1 MFVNE
6 KLQQYLETS
15 SSINSQPLVIGEW
28 NMNVAENIST
38 VGNYRHRPT
47 ATPDSSD
54 FVYATPA
61 NFFDINDGI
70 NDGVKF
76 YSGATDADTIID
88 GGLDNND
95 QPVAFTVPN
104 EKERLLYSLEDCF
117 RRFRPRS
124 GINKLRYFEDNYTH
138 FVNSNLTNRP
148 RYYMASRN
156 DSFKYWTSY
165 RKEANVER
173 GIANKP
179 VGALFY
185 IDDAVP
191 FITYKEPIPS
201 NKIVVK
207 MQTGIGDVDLGPFT
221 GGGSSF
227 DDPFFGESNKATP
240 NNWSIQILKD
250 NNWIDAISF
259 NPLSLRKDDTQVIKS
274 DGYVEITYG
283 LIVPEKYESKI
294 HFAGRY
300 PFASLLPVSPA
311 ENSAYFVQ
319 ESDNELGMVYVW
331 NGTEYESF
339 TPSYGWR
346 LGEESISEETHL
358 VNNFVDPEYFIDSA
372 NGNQRYKEFEYIQGI
387 RVVAKTMNKINS
399 TLDLLELSPRLTANL
414 TERTSKFSFNKS
426 ASDLGVSGMPVGQLL
441 ASNGS
446 LDIFDYDDAFNKNN
460 TSSILSKFTSNN
472 LQVKLFEIIYDLSD
486 NVVESYH
493 IPLKTLYADGFP
505 ESSSNTRS
513 FSVQLRDMFFYFES
527 LNSPQLLVESASLG
541 YAVSFLLDSI
551 GFSNYTFKRVD
562 EEDDPIIPYFF
573 VKPETSVAQV
583 LQELAVATQTA
594 MFFDE
599 FNNLIVM
606 SKNYIMPS
614 LEQRPTD
621 IEILGSLDQ
630 AKQGVVENFSTKT
643 KLSNIINLSSK
654 NQEVF
659 NDGKIIFEEKYIAK
673 TYGSL
678 KEASFLNQDQNWI
691 YKPALLWEISGTPP
705 LRSIENN
712 QDITSSYTLAAI
724 PLNSDLSDL
733 KPYVQN
739 NQVQNN
745 IMDFGEGAYWVA
757 RYNGYLYANGE
768 IIKYDAIE
776 YNVSGIGNV
785 WVSSLREYQSYF
797 SKIKFGGKIYPT
809 GRVRIYSEPFYEKN
823 GDTVLIKNGNVR
835 KDGREQFGTKI
846 AYHSAGL
853 PSYWSDT
860 SASSPVRGIEMDSNY
875 LFKSFADGKVGGI
888 HNPSKLSLEV
898 SIDVEEPSVMRSVVY
913 ADGKWVG
920 VGTDGKFRTST
931 DAETWETVVDAEFVN
946 NFVFNSIA
954 YGDGPSSTARWIA
967 AGYKV
972 SDGNTVAAM
981 AYSDNAIN
989 WTEIALDLNFSV
1001 IEKII
1006 FANNLWMIVGNQGG
1020 IATSANGD
1028 TWASKT
1034 SKLDYSIN
1042 TTSSKILSATT
1053 NETKI
1058 SISRIEVGTPVVF
1071 TKKNHGLK
1079 ENDKV
1084 MLDSSGTPPAG
1095 LDKVTEYF
1103 VNVRSKDT
1111 FALKKTV
1118 NGQPENSSSAGSG
1131 GQSYRKLAST
1141 FKVSRHGLLDNDPI
1155 RIIPSGAPPSGLA
1168 ADTIYYVKNID
1179 RDRINLSM
1187 FEAGVATTRTSTTTN
1202 TIGTG
1207 SKTFAYSSA
1216 KLGWVVGTR
1225 LRVANEYEKWVE
1237 GAITAVSPTSVT
1249 INVDSTLGS
1258 GTFSSWGISV
1268 AGGDFVRFVS
1278 AQSGSS
1284 HKVERFVKTKINSV
1298 AYGDAKWVVVGDNG
1312 CVSFS
1317 TNAETWTAINAT
1329 FDSTNIFDIKYANST
1344 WFAVGASGKARTSTN
1359 LTSWSNRNVRIGG
1372 NLNTV
1377 HYASPAW
1384 IVAGADGKA
1393 SRSTDLSSWK
1403 ITDVKFGSNTINQV
1417 SWQDKWLAIGQK
1429 LKVSTSTDGITWI
1442 NNSKENVGE
1451 LKFTTL
1457 IPHEFTPFDQV
1468 ILTSTGNFPSSS
1480 ASTTLTSISVGS
1492 PAVFTLTNHGL
1503 LDNDEIGLTTSD
1515 TLPEPLEVVDND
1527 ENIVIYYVKK
1537 INNNTFNVSASK
1549 NGTLIDTTSG
1559 GSGTQ
1564 GFFRPSLKT
1573 NKTYYVTPKNITKN
1587 SFTLADSREN
1597 SRLGR
1602 TVAGTASEQGI
1613 HKISLYTTPDT
1624 LPVSN
1629 ISLNAENQ
1637 VLVEVAEADILK
1649 LQVGD
1654 RVFFGV
1660 KSADV
1665 FVDKQISG
1673 GIVRYAPY
1681 YVHSIDNNKFLFSE
1695 NLSGDPYVG
1704 KENDVTLENFFVI
1717 LNLTEEIV
1725 KNTITTPSFAKLQ
1738 PGNLIEIESG
1748 EGELSSPTRVATTR
1762 SANSIKK
1769 TISSISI
1776 AKPAII
1782 SCTNHNLFSLDIITF
1797 STTGTLP
1804 FGIDA
1809 NTPYLVQKIDNNQFT
1824 LLNDKFLPIETKSG
1838 AIPDLEQKRI
1848 TITLSTDEDNPG
1860 TIFKTGIDSDG
1871 DINTPLILTEHG
1883 FTTNQTIVLLTNGTL
1898 PTGLNTATT
1907 YYVKV
1912 IDKTTFNLTETSDGS
1927 KIEVASAGSGE
1938 HSIKLA
1944 YRKQEKVH
1952 SFAKNINDKNKIILT
1967 KAVNKEIKQY
1977 KVSQQDVL
1985 VDIQDG
1991 ETRKVD
1997 VYEDIS
2003 YKNSISVVEE
2013 LEIIK
2018 SGKAGFS
2025 DKNNTLARS
2034 ASRNGI
2040 IKNFL
2045 TKSSFSETDINK
2057 FLSTQAGTIQSSAFI
2072 FDGPSFEFEAPKTV
2086 SISIANPAIFTTQE
2100 NHNLDNNNKIKLT
2113 TSGALPTGLKAN
2125 TIYYVNKISNTT
2137 FSIST
2142 AIGSTPLATTG
2153 SQSGIQRFVLIEKTP
2168 IDFLSYIYKPLNNKF
2183 SHFGTRMR
2191 IIGRIGQEES
2201 QQTIYNSLN
2210 YFLNPESSLDEQFS
2224 VYGGS
2229 AGLGVMVNP
2238 ETNIGY
2244 YFEIMAL
2251 SQSNLAE
2258 YSEDVGLFN
2267 VVFYKVV
2274 RKVSLEGEPATGD
2287 GSKAI
2292 PIKLFQGITNVIAD
2306 DGTMV
2311 GQFRMANEENPS
2323 VYDIAI
2329 EYEDIDE
2336 NTRKFYL
2343 LINNKIIAV
2352 VDDKDPLP
2360 VHNNMALFVRG
2371 GTRAM
2376 FENVY
2381 ALANNYSQNTV
2392 FELDP
2397 PVNSVFGTN
2406 KIDVSQ
2412 SFRKYALSG
2421 SIQAS
2426 YLSGI
2431 ASGDVP
2437 QYNIYFEEFGTIMRE
2452 CAYFNIKYD
2461 KAYPALYAKISETF
2475 NKMKGYTVS
2484 GFVPSAYGAE
2494 FLVFNNTD
2502 TALNLDETSGNYL
2515 RIQGVTF
2522 TQSTQKELTVDDYFD
2537 RVSNFSDPEFSEDGA
2552 IVSPVKAKQDF
2563 LDIKNSRITYGK
2575 KEFNISSAYI
2585 QSQDEANN
2593 LMSWII
2599 SKIMKPRKSIG
2610 LQVFGMPILQLGDI
2624 VTIDYTSNDSIEQ
2637 ISLRDSRFVVYNIE
2651 YSRSLDGPSMS
2662 VFLSEVI

>member
-47 ATPDSSD
+47 ATPDSPD

-70 NDGVKF
+70 NNGVKF
-76 YSGATDADTIID
+76 YSGATDADIIVD

-185 IDDAVP
+185 IDDAAP

-207 MQTGIGDVDLGPFT
+207 MQTGVGDVDLGPFT

-283 LIVPEKYESKI
+283 LIVPDKYESKI
-294 HFAGRY
+294 HFAGKY

-319 ESDNELGMVYVW
+319 ESDNELGMVYFW

-346 LGEESISEETHL
+346 LGEESVSEETHL
-358 VNNFVDPEYFIDSA
+358 VNNFVNPEYFIDSA
-372 NGNQRYKEFEYIQGI
+372 SGNQKYKEFEYIQGI

-399 TLDLLELSPRLTANL
+399 TFDLLELSPRLTANL

-472 LQVKLFEIIYDLSD
+472 LQVKLFETIYEIDN

-541 YAVSFLLDSI
+541 YAVSFLLDSV
-551 GFSNYTFKRVD
+551 GFSNYTFRRVD
-562 EEDDPIIPYFF
+562 EEDDPVIPYFF

-606 SKNYIMPS
+606 SKNYMMPS
-614 LEQRPTD
+614 LEERPTD

-630 AKQGVVENFSTKT
+630 AKQGVVKNLPTKT
-643 KLSNIINLSSK
+643 KLSNIISLSSK

-659 NDGKIIFEEKYIAK
+659 NDGKITFEEKYIAK

-678 KEASFLNQDQNWI
+678 KEASLLNQDQNWI
-691 YKPALLWEISGTPP
+691 YKPALLWEVSGTPP
-705 LRSIENN
+705 LRSIEGD
-712 QDITSSYTLAAI
+712 QDKTSSYTLAAI
-724 PLNSDLSDL
+724 PLNSDLSDV

-739 NQVQNN
+739 NEVQNN

-768 IIKYDAIE
+768 IIKYDAVE

-809 GRVRIYSEPFYEKN
+809 GRVRIYSEPFYEEI
-823 GDTVLIKNGNVR
+823 GDTVVIKNGSVR

-846 AYHSAGL
+846 AYHNAGL
-853 PSYWSDT
+853 PAYWSDT
-860 SASSPVRGIEMDSNY
+860 SASSPVRGIEMDSDY
-875 LFKSFADGKVGGI
+875 LFKTFTDGKVDGI
-888 HNPSKLSLEV
+888 HNQSVLSLEV
-898 SIDVEEPSVMRSVVY
+898 AIDVEEPSIMRSVVY

-920 VGTDGKFRTST
+920 VGNDGKFRTSV
-931 DAETWETVVDAEFVN
+931 DAETWETVVDEEFAN
-946 NFVFNSIA
+946 SFVFNSIA
-954 YGDGPSSTARWIA
+954 YGSGPESSTRWIA
-967 AGYKV
+967 AGHKISGGDV
-972 SDGNTVAAM
+972 VAAM
-981 AYSDNAIN
+981 AYSTDAET
-989 WTEIALDLNFSV
+989 WVEIPLSLEFSR

-1006 FANNLWMIVGNQGG
+1006 FADNLWMVVGNSGG
-1020 IATSANGD
+1020 IATSSDGD
-1028 TWASKT
+1028 TWANKI
-1034 SKLDYSIN
+1034 SKLDYSVN
-1042 TTSSKILSATT
+1042 TSKSKILSSTT
-1053 NETKI
+1053 SDGAI
-1058 SISRIEVGTPVVF
+1058 SISKVEIGTPAVF
-1071 TKKNHGLK
+1071 TRKNHGLR
-1079 ENDKV
+1079 ENDK
-1084 MLDSSGTPPAG
+1084 LRLSTTGTLPSGFNNSDTYY
-1095 LDKVTEYF
+1095 VSY
-1103 VNVRSKDT
+1103 RSKDT
-1111 FALKKTV
+1111 FALKTSTL
-1118 NGQPENSSSAGSG
+1118 SSTINTLTIGTG
-1131 GQSYRKLAST
+1131 RHRYTKLAAK
-1141 FKVSRHGLLDNDPI
+1141 FKISRHGLLENDPI
-1155 RIIPSGAPPSGLA
+1155 RIIASGAMPSGLSENTVYRVRVVDSDNVHLSTSVGGA
-1168 ADTIYYVKNID
+1168 LID
-1179 RDRINLSM
+1179 FVS
-1187 FEAGVATTRTSTTTN
+1187 SQ
-1202 TIGTG
+1202 
-1207 SKTFAYSSA
+1207 SKT
-1216 KLGWVVGTR
+1216 
-1225 LRVANEYEKWVE
+1225 
-1237 GAITAVSPTSVT
+1237 I
-1249 INVDSTLGS
+1249 
-1258 GTFSSWGISV
+1258 
-1268 AGGDFVRFVS
+1268 
-1278 AQSGSS
+1278 
-1284 HKVERFVKTKINSV
+1284 HKVERFVRTKINSV
-1298 AYGDAKWVVVGDNG
+1298 AYGDGKWVVVGDNG
-1312 CVSFS
+1312 SLSSS
-1317 TNAETWTAINAT
+1317 TNTNDWTAIDAK
-1329 FDSTNIFDIKYANST
+1329 FDSTNIFDIHYANSV
-1344 WFAVGASGKARTSTN
+1344 WFAVGASGKARTSSN
-1359 LTSWSNRNVRIGG
+1359 LISWSSRNVKIKSD
-1372 NLNTV
+1372 LNTV
-1377 HYASPAW
+1377 HYSTPAW
-1384 IVAGADGKA
+1384 IVAGVGGKA
-1393 SRSTDLSSWK
+1393 SRSTNLTSWK
-1403 ITDVKFGSNTINQV
+1403 VTDVKFGDNTVNQIR
-1417 SWQDKWLAIGQK
+1417 WQNKWLAVGQK
-1429 LKVSTSTDGITWI
+1429 LKLSTSIDGITWT
-1442 NNSKENVGE
+1442 NNSQENVGE
-1451 LKFTTL
+1451 LKFTTS
-1457 IPHEFTPFDQV
+1457 IPHEFTPFDTV
-1468 ILTSTGNFPSSS
+1468 RLTSTGSLPED
-1480 ASTTLTSISVGS
+1480 AEKTLTSISIAN
-1492 PAVFTLTNHGL
+1492 PAVLTYTDHKLN
-1503 LDNDEIGLTTSD
+1503 DNDQIKLTTNGA
-1515 TLPEPLEVVDND
+1515 LPTGLVVNT
-1527 ENIVIYYVKK
+1527 IYYVKK
-1537 INNNTFNVSASK
+1537 INDNSFNLKA
-1549 NGTLIDTTSG
+1549 
-1559 GSGTQ
+1559 SGTSSSPLIATT
-1564 GFFRPSLKT
+1564 GSDSGTHSFFRPPLEAS
-1573 NKTYYVTPKNITKN
+1573 KTYYVTPKNISEN

-1597 SRLGR
+1597 ARLGISA
-1602 TVAGTASEQGI
+1602 TGSGSENGI
-1613 HKISLYTTPDT
+1613 HKISLYTVAEKLT
-1624 LPVSN
+1624 VSS
-1629 ISLNAENQ
+1629 ISLNANNH
-1637 VLVEVAEADILK
+1637 VLINLANVSS
-1649 LQVGD
+1649 LQQGD

-1660 KSADV
+1660 DSPNG
-1665 FVDKQISG
+1665 FVDKRISR

-1681 YVHSIDNNKFLFSE
+1681 YIHSMISNTQFSLSE
-1695 NLSGDPYVG
+1695 NFLGDPYIG
-1704 KENDVTLENFFVI
+1704 NEDIVTLSAGENFSVI
-1717 LNLTEEIV
+1717 LNLTEDII
-1725 KNTITTPSFAKLQ
+1725 KNTIITPSFVNLQ

-1748 EGELSSPTRVATTR
+1748 EGELSSPTRVAVTR

-1776 AKPAII
+1776 ANTAII
-1782 SCTNHNLFSLDIITF
+1782 SATGHGLFNMDEITF
-1797 STTGTLP
+1797 TTTGTLP
-1804 FGIDA
+1804 HGIDSKIR
-1809 NTPYLVQKIDNNQFT
+1809 YYVQKINDNSFG
-1824 LLNDKFLPIETKSG
+1824 LLDEDLLPVGTKEG
-1838 AIPDLEQKRI
+1838 TIPDTENLQYRVQ
-1848 TITLSTDEDNPG
+1848 SG
-1860 TIFKTGIDSDG
+1860 T
-1871 DINTPLILTEHG
+1871 
-1883 FTTNQTIVLLTNGTL
+1883 
-1898 PTGLNTATT
+1898 
-1907 YYVKV
+1907 
-1912 IDKTTFNLTETSDGS
+1912 
-1927 KIEVASAGSGE
+1927 
-1938 HSIKLA
+1938 
-1944 YRKQEKVH
+1944 H
-1952 SFAKNINDKNKIILT
+1952 SFSKSINDKNKIVLT
-1967 KAVNKEIKQY
+1967 RAVSKEIKQY
-1977 KVSQQDVL
+1977 KVSQQDIL
-1985 VDIQDG
+1985 VDIEDG

-2003 YKNSISVVEE
+2003 YKNSISVIEE

-2018 SGKAGFS
+2018 SGKAGS
-2025 DKNNTLARS
+2025 STQNNTLARS

-2045 TKSSFSETDINK
+2045 TKSSFSETDTNK
-2057 FLSTQAGTIQSSAFI
+2057 FLSTQTGTIQSSAFI
-2072 FDGPSFEFEAPKTV
+2072 FDGPSFDFE
-2086 SISIANPAIFTTQE
+2086 
-2100 NHNLDNNNKIKLT
+2100 
-2113 TSGALPTGLKAN
+2113 SGQNAKD
-2125 TIYYVNKISNTT
+2125 
-2137 FSIST
+2137 
-2142 AIGSTPLATTG
+2142 
-2153 SQSGIQRFVLIEKTP
+2153 P

-2191 IIGRIGQEES
+2191 IIGRISQEES
-2201 QQTIYNSLN
+2201 EQIIYNSLN

-2224 VYGGS
+2224 IYGGS

-2244 YFEIMAL
+2244 YFEIIAL

-2258 YSEDVGLFN
+2258 SSEDVGLFN

-2274 RKVSLEGEPATGD
+2274 RKVSSEGEPATSD
-2287 GSKAI
+2287 SSKAI
-2292 PIKLFQGITNVIAD
+2292 PIKLFQGITNVVAD

-2311 GQFRMANEENPS
+2311 GQFRMANEESPS
-2323 VYDIAI
+2323 VYDVAV
-2329 EYEDIDE
+2329 EYEDVDE

-2352 VDDKDPLP
+2352 VDDTDPLP

-2381 ALANNYSQNTV
+2381 AVANNYSQNTV

-2421 SIQAS
+2421 SVQAS

-2461 KAYPALYAKISETF
+2461 KAYPALYAKLSETF

-2537 RVSNFSDPEFSEDGA
+2537 RVSNFSDPEFSEDGI
-2552 IVSPVKAKQDF
+2552 IVSPIKAKQDF

-2585 QSQDEANN
+2585 QSQDEASN

-2610 LQVFGMPILQLGDI
+2610 LQVFGMPTLQLGDI
-2624 VTIDYTSNDSIEQ
+2624 VSIDYTSNDSIEQ

-2651 YSRSLDGPSMS
+2651 YSRSLDGPSMN